1 MSFLPSFSSL
11 AAPSTSTASSSSQL
25 SFKPASL
32 SYFTIFCPALKPP
45 KKKRTQDTRHDDT
58 SAAQE
63 EAEDEDARETAR
75 EAAQILFYTSRA
87 RAALKDRMLRQIGV
101 AKGMIEFCSMVSQP
115 SGTTTTS
122 RQVGSQAGGKGRSWN
137 VHSSKRRMILVEVE
151 SGIWVHASI
160 DLPYTT
166 RAAADP
172 RAKAAKEHHDALL
185 PDVWLEESIRRAW
198 RDWVLLNGCPA
209 HLLSQKAGRAA
220 LERSLEKYFSVW
232 AWSWDLELATN
243 ADVAQ
248 RGSLFTDCVEGF
260 PVVPRAPRA
269 KLMQLMQSDAVQRIT
284 RGKHGERD
292 VVVLSETSLLWPPTN
307 AGCFDSEDED
317 EGSDESGHPL
327 KRSKLNAPKQDGAS
341 SSVDPQTKAEL
352 LRRVVSHLT
361 GLERER
367 DLIRAASASSTSD
380 GRKRGTSGAIR
391 ERGSTSG
398 NGKRDVRNGL
408 LSAGA
413 GTSNRRVVSSPIV
426 QQQQQRATSASS
438 VASSTTSEASKWSN
452 WGSVFSGL
460 GKLGFRSG
468 ADDSK
473 AAGED
478 HVSGESEAADVLVI
492 TADLSGADT
501 SIVDAAIPSS
511 SSPIEAPVASKD
523 ASESDGAAEA
533 SSPLQL
539 FQQRLADAIPIQEA
553 GGKMWTGAEVAFRG
567 ISASLGLA
575 NASAPNA
582 PQTSAD
588 ALGTSTP
595 LNLAKDGDASDRD
608 RFADASFD
616 TNGADAD
623 ASMVTKVSILEPDV
637 DVSELAEALGADE
650 GVPDLSAANTVPLP
664 DDPGADLVISEAIVE
679 PDPQVKPKLKLDTE
693 ASAVETSSSRDA
705 TSPENETRASD
716 AASIRTSA
724 SAKAF
729 PSISVTSA
737 AWYNTKMLRSDAA
750 ITTSSPKLAGATSI
764 FPSTHE
770 HKGTPEPFDTS
781 LGGISVQ
788 SEHHD
793 FELDGWG
800 YEEPQPFQ
808 SFRCYVG
815 ESDVPLTHESV
826 GLLQEQPFESVEYRV
841 SFTTRRLLTM
851 LLIER
856 VTSTT
861 GSTLGAQGS
870 DTRGVLDDA
879 WQVLRRLQR
888 MLNDHARAGKG
899 EQKQNDS
906 SAVRFL
912 HLDGAT
918 LTFQSSLDDASD
930 AAAVNMEEEV
940 QVVAEAHCVSAME
953 LMRRHGVVETF
964 SRSSNGK
971 TWTASRLGKKTGGN
985 ANQTYMVL
993 AGKKISIVDC
1003 DTELRKL
1010 ANQYPSFG
1018 I

>member
-11 AAPSTSTASSSSQL
+11 SAPSTSTATSSSQL
-25 SFKPASL
+25 TFKPASL

-45 KKKRTQDTRHDDT
+45 KHKRSDEWRTDAA
-58 SAAQE
+58 SAAE
-63 EAEDEDARETAR
+63 EEDDEDARETAR

-115 SGTTTTS
+115 GGTGSGTAEE
-122 RQVGSQAGGKGRSWN
+122 GSTKGRSWN

-151 SGIWVHASI
+151 AGVWVHASI
-160 DLPYTT
+160 DLPYTA

-172 RAKAAKEHHDALL
+172 RAKVAREHHDALL

-198 RDWVLLNGCPA
+198 SDWVLLNGCPA
-209 HLLSQKAGRAA
+209 HILSQKAGRAG

-248 RGSLFTDCVEGF
+248 RGSLFSECVEGF
-260 PVVPRAPRA
+260 PVAPRAPRA
-269 KLMQLMQSDAVQRIT
+269 KLVQLMQSDAAQRMQ

-292 VVVLSETSLLWPPTN
+292 MVILSETSMLWPPTD
-307 AGCFDSEDED
+307 AGCFDSEDEHD
-317 EGSDESGHPL
+317 DGDGSNTSL
-327 KRSKLNAPKQDGAS
+327 KRSKSKRSTSDSATIDA
-341 SSVDPQTKAEL
+341 QTKAEL

-361 GLERER
+361 GLEKER
-367 DLIRAASASSTSD
+367 NLIRAASASSTSD

-398 NGKRDVRNGL
+398 NGRRDMRNGL

-413 GTSNRRVVSSPIV
+413 GTSKRRVVSSPIV
-426 QQQQQRATSASS
+426 QQQRATSASS

-460 GKLGFRSG
+460 GKLGFRG
-468 ADDSK
+468 NADDSK
-473 AAGED
+473 AADVGAEP
-478 HVSGESEAADVLVI
+478 EEAADSSVV
-492 TADLSGADT
+492 TADLSVGADT
-501 SIVDAAIPSS
+501 SAVEAVIPCS
-511 SSPIEAPVASKD
+511 SSPIEAPPSSKGASD
-523 ASESDGAAEA
+523 TDGAEA

-553 GGKMWTGAEVAFRG
+553 GGKMWNGAELAFRG

-575 NASAPNA
+575 SSSASNGPQTQADTSGTSAPSKPA
-582 PQTSAD
+582 PAQE
-588 ALGTSTP
+588 
-595 LNLAKDGDASDRD
+595 GDVSERY

-623 ASMVTKVSILEPDV
+623 ASVVTKVSILEPEV
-637 DVSELAEALGADE
+637 DVSELAEALGAEE
-650 GVPDLSAANTVPLP
+650 GVQEVSTTEAVPAQ
-664 DDPGADLVISEAIVE
+664 DDSGADLVVSKAGKE
-679 PDPQVKPKLKLDTE
+679 PEQEVKPKLKLDT
-693 ASAVETSSSRDA
+693 ATVATPVDAATRDPI
-705 TSPENETRASD
+705 SPSNETRASD
-716 AASIRTSA
+716 GASIRTSA

-737 AWYNTKMLRSDAA
+737 AWYNTKALRSDAA
-750 ITTSSPKLAGATSI
+750 VTTSSPKLPTAASI
-764 FPSTHE
+764 FSSSAAHDKPASE
-770 HKGTPEPFDTS
+770 RKDTPEAFDTS
-781 LGGISVQ
+781 LGGVSVQ

-800 YEEPQPFQ
+800 HEQPQPFQ
-808 SFRCYVG
+808 TFRCYVG
-815 ESDVPLTHESV
+815 SSDVPLSHESV
-826 GLLQEQPFESVEYRV
+826 ELLQDHPFACAEYRV

-851 LLIER
+851 VLIER
-856 VTSTT
+856 VPSCT
-861 GSTLGAQGS
+861 GSSLATQRS
-870 DTRGVLDDA
+870 DPSEALEDA
-879 WQVLRRLQR
+879 WQLLRRVQR
-888 MLNDHARAGKG
+888 MLNDHARVGAA
-899 EQKQNDS
+899 KQDDA

-918 LTFQSSLDDASD
+918 LTFQSSLED
-930 AAAVNMEEEV
+930 AAATEAAAKMDEDVA
-940 QVVAEAHCVSAME
+940 VVAESHCVGAME
-953 LMRRHGVVETF
+953 MMRRHGVVETF
-964 SRSSNGK
+964 SRSSHGK
-971 TWTASRLGKKTGGN
+971 TWTASRVGKAVERGR
-985 ANQTYMVL
+985 ANETYMVL

-1003 DTELRKL
+1003 DTELRRL